1 MTEQL
6 IQLLFWYAAVLLV
19 DVAQLR
25 HHLLQILE
33 LVLNLGHLAPYTGG
47 QLVNQHGGLRCDEP
61 ALADDADER
70 ARGCGGAL
78 HNSVDG
84 HTTGLNGIHG
94 RAGSEHGSTERANV
108 EVDGHVADA
117 VANAENQTVL
127 FSLAQMANQI
137 KHGVA
142 GDFSVEVDVVA
153 FADDLAVLLGL
164 GLFISVIV
172 LWSGLDRLQAEST
185 WVSFGHPWLDMVGS
199 V

>member
-61 ALADDADER
+61 ALADNTDER
-70 ARGCGGAL
+70 ACGCGGAL
-78 HNSVDG
+78 HYGVDG
-84 HTTGLNGIHG
+84 YTTGLDSVHSGEGSKHG
-94 RAGSEHGSTERANV
+94 PAEGADV
-108 EVDGHVADA
+108 EVDWHIADA
-117 VANAENQTVL
+117 VANTKNQTVL
-127 FSLAQMANQI
+127 FGLAQMTNQI

-142 GDFSVEVDVVA
+142 GDFGVKVDVVA
-153 FADDLAVLLGL
+153 FADDLAILLGF
-164 GLFISVIV
+164 GLFIGVIV

-185 WVSFGHPWLDMVGS
+185 GVSFGHP
-199 V
+199 